1 MLFKIDVYFLKLNLT
16 VQTDE
21 KAYIEKDLIFEEKR
35 QEALETKTWELWTL
49 LELVQAK
56 KVMMQIMKL
65 VEYKH

>member
-21 KAYIEKDLIFEEKR
+21 KAHIEKDLIFEEKR